1 MKLILITVVQ
11 EFREEILQLL
21 KKATIDNFSETNI
34 EGFKKNTASIS
45 ATNWFSGQKSS
56 VQSTLFFSFTEI
68 ENVKT
73 LFNSIKIFNANLK
86 TNNPIKAVVVPI
98 EEYI

>member
-1 MKLILITVVQ
+1 MKLVLITVVE

-21 KKATIDNFSETNI
+21 KKINFENFSESSI
-34 EGFKKNTASIS
+34 EGFKKNTAPIS
-45 ATNWFSGQKSS
+45 TANWFSGQESS
-56 VQSTLFFSFTEI
+56 VQSTLFFSFTEV
-68 ENVKT
+68 ENVRV
-73 LFNSIKIFNANLK
+73 LFDSIRIFNKNLR